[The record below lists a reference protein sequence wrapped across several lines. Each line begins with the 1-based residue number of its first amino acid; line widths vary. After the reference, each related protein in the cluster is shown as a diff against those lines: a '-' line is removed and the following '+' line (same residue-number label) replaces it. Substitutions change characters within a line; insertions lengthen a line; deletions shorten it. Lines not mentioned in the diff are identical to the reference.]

1 MKHFS
6 QHTAATLASSYQK
19 HFPAFGLQYKQKK
32 MQVMWKEKTAVKQ
45 NVGPTNVSENINK

>member
-32 MQVMWKEKTAVKQ
+32 MQVMWREKTVKQ
-45 NVGPTNVSENINK
+45 NVGPINVSENINK

>member
-32 MQVMWKEKTAVKQ
+32 MQVMWREKTVKQ
-45 NVGPTNVSENINK
+45 NVGPINVSENTNK